1 MTSASTAP
9 NGAGAAAHP
18 AASNRAFALLTLGS
32 LGVVY
37 GDIGTSPL
45 YALQVSLTHVPPGPG
60 MRAEVIGLVSLL
72 VWALIFIVTAKYILF
87 VMRMDNKGEGG
98 TLSLMALAQNAIGR
112 RTTLL
117 FVLGIAG
124 AALFYGDALLT
135 PAISVLSAIEGLQ
148 LAAPAAAPYVIPL
161 TIVVI
166 VALFAAQSRGTGKV
180 GAFFGPITLVWFI
193 ALALLGI
200 AHLGDD
206 PAIFLALNPLNGLR
220 YLIFDS
226 NGGFIALGAV
236 FLAVTGGEALYA
248 DMGHFGRKPIT
259 WAWSGVVLPALLLNY
274 LGQGAM
280 VLAHPETA
288 SNPFY
293 LMTPP
298 ALLVP
303 MVVLATAATV
313 IASQAVISGT
323 FSLTQQAIQLG
334 LLPRLQILHTS
345 ETQAG
350 QIFLPRVN
358 VLLLIGVIFLVLTF
372 KSSTALASAYGIA
385 VSGTMLITTPLA
397 FIVAWRLWK
406 WPVQWAA
413 LACAPFALVDIAFFT
428 ANAFKFLD
436 GGYVPVTFALVLMLI
451 MWTWSRGV
459 RRVNE
464 KQRRE
469 SVPLDGLMK
478 SLARS
483 KPAVVPGTAVFL
495 TTTPDSA
502 PAAFLHNLKHNRVL
516 HKKNVVLTIKSASVP
531 RVPIDEQ
538 LTVEHVSDLMVRITA
553 QIGYMQSPDV
563 PRILLAARKFGLTF
577 DIMQTS
583 FFLSRFNLKSG
594 AKQPLLVLQDGL
606 FIMLTRVAND
616 ATDFLQ
622 IPPGRVVWLGG
633 QLTI

>member
-1 MTSASTAP
+1 MTTTSAQP
-9 NGAGAAAHP
+9 HGVDNNAHA
-18 AASNRAFALLTLGS
+18 AASNRTFALLTLGS

-45 YALQVSLTHVPPGPG
+45 YALQVSLSHVAQGPT

-72 VWALIFIVTAKYILF
+72 IWALIFIVTAKYILF

-98 TLSLMALAQNAIGR
+98 TLSLMALAQGVLGR
-112 RTTLL
+112 RTTTL
-117 FVLGIAG
+117 FTLGMAG
-124 AALFYGDALLT
+124 AALFYGDAILT

-148 LAAPAAAPYVIPL
+148 LAVPTASGYVIPL
-161 TIVVI
+161 TLAVI
-166 VALFAAQSRGTGKV
+166 VGLFAAQSRGTAQV
-180 GAFFGPITLVWFI
+180 GALFGPVMLVWFA
-193 ALALLGI
+193 ALALLGLR
-200 AHLGDD
+200 HLTDD
-206 PAIFLALNPLNGLR
+206 TGIFLALNPLNGLTF
-220 YLIFDS
+220 LVS
-226 NGGFIALGAV
+226 NGHAGFIALGSV

-259 WAWSGVVLPALLLNY
+259 WAWSGLVLPSLLLNY

-280 VLAHPETA
+280 VLADPA
-288 SNPFY
+288 KADNPFY
-293 LMTPP
+293 MMAPNT
-298 ALLVP
+298 LLVP
-303 MVVLATAATV
+303 MVLLATMATV
-313 IASQAVISGT
+313 IASQAVISGA

-350 QIFLPRVN
+350 QIYLPRVN
-358 VLLLIGVIFLVLTF
+358 MLLLVGVIVLVLNF

-406 WPVQWAA
+406 WPLHWAA
-413 LACAPFALVDIAFFT
+413 LACAPFAVVDAAFFL
-428 ANAFKFLD
+428 ANAFKFYD
-436 GGYVPVTFALVLMLI
+436 GGYVPVTFAAMLMVI
-451 MWTWSRGV
+451 MWTWARGV
-459 RRVNE
+459 RKVNE
-464 KQRRE
+464 RQRRD
-469 SVPLDGLMK
+469 SVPLEGLMK

-483 KPAVVPGTAVFL
+483 KPTIVPGTAVYL

-502 PAAFLHNLKHNRVL
+502 PSALLHNLKHYRVL
-516 HKKNVVLTIKSASVP
+516 HEKNVVLMIKSASVP
-531 RVPIDEQ
+531 RVPVDEQ
-538 LTVEHVSDLMVRITA
+538 LTIERVDDSMVRIVA
-553 QIGYMQSPDV
+553 NIGFMQTPDV
-563 PRILLAARKFGLTF
+563 PRVLLGARKYGYQF

-594 AKQPLLVLQDGL
+594 STHPFVNAQNQL
-606 FIMLTRVAND
+606 FILLTRLAND
-616 ATDFLQ
+616 ATDFLK

>member
-1 MTSASTAP
+1 MTTTLSAPHGADARAVAP
-9 NGAGAAAHP
+9 K
-18 AASNRAFALLTLGS
+18 RAFALLTLGC

-45 YALQVSLTHVPPGPG
+45 YALQVSLTHVAVGAN

-98 TLSLMALAQNAIGR
+98 TLSLMALAQQALGGR
-112 RTTLL
+112 TSLL

-124 AALFYGDALLT
+124 AALFYGDAILT
-135 PAISVLSAIEGLQ
+135 PAISVLSAIEGVE
-148 LAAPAAAPYVIPL
+148 LAVPAATPYVIPL
-161 TIVVI
+161 TLTVLA
-166 VALFAAQSRGTGKV
+166 ALFAVQSRGTAKV
-180 GAFFGPITLVWFI
+180 GAFFGPITLVWFAAI
-193 ALALLGI
+193 ALLGI
-200 AHLGDD
+200 RHLADD

-220 YLIFDS
+220 YLLGS
-226 NGGFIALGAV
+226 GHGGFLALGAV

-259 WAWSGVVLPALLLNY
+259 WAWSGIVLPALLLNY

-293 LMTPP
+293 LMVPP
-298 ALLVP
+298 SLLVP
-303 MVVLATAATV
+303 MILLATAATV

-334 LLPRLQILHTS
+334 LLPRIQILHTS

-350 QIFLPRVN
+350 QIFMPRIN
-358 VLLLIGVIFLVLTF
+358 MLLFGVVILVLAF

-397 FIVAWRLWK
+397 FLVAWKLWR
-406 WPVQWAA
+406 WPLHWAA
-413 LACAPFALVDIAFFT
+413 LACAPFALVDAAFFA

-436 GGYVPVTFALVLMLI
+436 GGYVPVAFALALMLI

-459 RRVNE
+459 RGVNE
-464 KQRRE
+464 KQRRA

-483 KPAVVPGTAVFL
+483 KPAIVPGTAVFL

-502 PAAFLHNLKHNRVL
+502 PAALLHNLKHNRVL
-516 HKKNVVLTIKSASVP
+516 HEKNIVLTIKSAN
-531 RVPIDEQ
+531 
-538 LTVEHVSDLMVRITA
+538 
-553 QIGYMQSPDV
+553 V
-563 PRILLAARKFGLTF
+563 PRILLAARKFGLHF

-583 FFLSRFNLKSG
+583 FFLSRFNLKSVTRRPLKG
-594 AKQPLLVLQDGL
+594 AQDKL
-606 FIMLTRVAND
+606 FIWLTRTAND

>member
-1 MTSASTAP
+1 MTTTRTAP
-9 NGAGAAAHP
+9 NGASVAAHG
-18 AASNRAFALLTLGS
+18 ADGNKAFALLTLGS

-45 YALQVSLTHVPPGPG
+45 YALQVSLSHLAPGAN
-60 MRAEVIGLVSLL
+60 MRTEVIGLVSLL
-72 VWALIFIVTAKYILF
+72 IWALIFIVTVKYILF

-112 RTTLL
+112 RTRVL
-117 FVLGIAG
+117 FILGIAG
-124 AALFYGDALLT
+124 AALFYGDAMLT
-135 PAISVLSAIEGLQ
+135 PAISVLSAVEGVE
-148 LAAPAAAPYVIPL
+148 LAVPAATPYVIPL
-161 TIVVI
+161 TLAVI
-166 VALFAAQSRGTGKV
+166 VALFAAQSRGTAKV
-180 GAFFGPITLVWFI
+180 GAFFGPITLLWFA
-193 ALALLGI
+193 ALAILGVR
-200 AHLGDD
+200 HLADD
-206 PAIFLALNPLNGLR
+206 PAIFYALNPLNGLS
-220 YLIFDS
+220 YLVG
-226 NGGFIALGAV
+226 NGHAGFVALGAV

-259 WAWSGVVLPALLLNY
+259 LAWSAIVLPALLLNY

-280 VLAHPETA
+280 VLADPSKA
-288 SNPFY
+288 SDPFY
-293 LMTPP
+293 LMVPHD
-298 ALLVP
+298 LLVP
-303 MVVLATAATV
+303 MIFLATAATI

-350 QIFLPRVN
+350 QIYLPRINIILLLGVIAL
-358 VLLLIGVIFLVLTF
+358 VLLF
-372 KSSTALASAYGIA
+372 KSSLALASAYGIA

-397 FIVAWRLWK
+397 FLVAWRQWK
-406 WPVQWAA
+406 WPAHWAV
-413 LACAPFALVDIAFFT
+413 LACAPLAIVDVAFFV

-436 GGYVPVTFALVLMLI
+436 GGYVPVALAGVLMLV
-451 MWTWSRGV
+451 MWTWTRGV
-459 RRVNE
+459 RRVMA
-464 KQRRE
+464 KQRRS

-483 KPAVVPGTAVFL
+483 KPAIVPGTAVFL

-516 HKKNVVLTIKSASVP
+516 HEKNVVLTIKSANVP

-538 LTVEHVSDLMVRITA
+538 LTFETVSDRMVKITA
-553 QIGYMQSPDV
+553 MVGFMQTPDV
-563 PRILLAARKFGLTF
+563 PRILLATRKFGLQF

-594 AKQPLLVLQDGL
+594 ANRPLPALQDGL
-606 FIMLTRVAND
+606 FIVLTRVAND
-616 ATDFLQ
+616 ATDFLK
-622 IPPGRVVWLGG
+622 IPPGRVVWMGG